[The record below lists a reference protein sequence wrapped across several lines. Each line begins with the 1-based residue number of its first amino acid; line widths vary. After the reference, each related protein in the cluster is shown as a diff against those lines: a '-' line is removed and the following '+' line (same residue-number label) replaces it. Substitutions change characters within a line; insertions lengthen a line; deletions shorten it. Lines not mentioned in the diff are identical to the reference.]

1 MNNRVSCTKRNGAIF
16 RWTETLLL
24 NRTASKN
31 LVHARP
37 IVKVERQ
44 SSALSLFD
52 NTGWKAERGKML
64 RLKNVIIWSVH
75 GTGGRDFLPSEIRV
89 LYARGWSF
97 FNVLAFN
104 EIKNVKKHTP
114 ISTRRSSLNAI
125 LVNVHGN
132 QQVHRRGYRSND
144 VDWFKRTND

>member
-1 MNNRVSCTKRNGAIF
+1 
-16 RWTETLLL
+16 
-24 NRTASKN
+24 
-31 LVHARP
+31 
-37 IVKVERQ
+37 
-44 SSALSLFD
+44 
-52 NTGWKAERGKML
+52 ML

-75 GTGGRDFLPSEIRV
+75 GTGGRDFLPVSEIRV

-132 QQVHRRGYRSND
+132 QQVHRRGCRSND
-144 VDWFKRTND
+144 VD